1 MTLHA
6 AQAAGY
12 WALLVTTAVTLAALA
27 IRRARHQTARR
38 AEVRRTLDNMTTAQ
52 AARILTAVR
61 EHRGEHRR

>member
-6 AQAAGY
+6 AQTVGY
-12 WALLVTTAVTLAALA
+12 WALAATTLATLLGLA
-27 IRRARHQTARR
+27 IRRARHRAARR
-38 AEVRRTLDNMTTAQ
+38 TEVRRTLDNMTTAQ